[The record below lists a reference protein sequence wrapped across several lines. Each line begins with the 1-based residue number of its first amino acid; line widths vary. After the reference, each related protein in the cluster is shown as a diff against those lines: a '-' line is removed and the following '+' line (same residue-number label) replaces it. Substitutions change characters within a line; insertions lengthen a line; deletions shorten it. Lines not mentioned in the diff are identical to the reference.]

1 MGKGM
6 DMEIRRRDNEGYRD
20 GEGDGDG
27 GGTDKYDDRGWGQ
40 G

>member
-1 MGKGM
+1 M